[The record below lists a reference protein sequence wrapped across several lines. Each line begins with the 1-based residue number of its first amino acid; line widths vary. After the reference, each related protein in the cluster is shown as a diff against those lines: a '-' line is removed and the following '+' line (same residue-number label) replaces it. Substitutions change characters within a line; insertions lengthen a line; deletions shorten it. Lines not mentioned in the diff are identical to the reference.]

1 MAGQEVHLLGVEGL
15 AHAPLADGANVELV
29 SVVICTAGRRATL
42 WALIER
48 LAELDDPAC
57 EVIVVENAR
66 QPTLP
71 AARVA
76 SLGVRHLVERQV
88 GLDAARNR
96 GAREAKGDIV
106 AYVDDDCQVEPGWL
120 AGVRRGFAD
129 PSVALVTGRV
139 LPVSLGLPS
148 EQLFE
153 SWCAWDRGRI
163 PTRFTA
169 SDDLPSFPAS
179 SHHLGTGCNMA
190 FRRDVLLGLGGFDE
204 ALDMGSLIGGGGDLD
219 AFCRVLDAGHAAA
232 YEPTALVRH
241 LHRQTLHDLRWQVWG
256 YGLSQGALLAKGF
269 VTRPGLRLDIA
280 RFGRYRL
287 RRKVL
292 QLLGR
297 IDAEVPRRILLVEV
311 LGILAGP
318 IAYLPSRIQAWVRRQ
333 RR

>member
-1 MAGQEVHLLGVEGL
+1 LARAPEAAG
-15 AHAPLADGANVELV
+15 ADLELV
-29 SVVICTAGRRATL
+29 SVVVCTAGRRPTL

-48 LAELDDPAC
+48 LVELDDPAY

-66 QPTLP
+66 RPTLP
-71 AARVA
+71 AARLEA
-76 SLGVRHLVERQV
+76 LGVRHIVERQV

-96 GAREAKGDIV
+96 GAREAGGGIV
-106 AYVDDDCQVEPGWL
+106 AYVDDDCQVQPGWL

-139 LPVSLGLPS
+139 LPVSLGLLS

-169 SDDLPSFPAS
+169 SDDRPSFPATA
-179 SHHLGTGCNMA
+179 HHLGTGCNMA
-190 FRRDVLLGLGGFDE
+190 FRRAALLEIRGFDE

-256 YGLSQGALLAKGF
+256 YGLSQGALLAKGIL
-269 VTRPGLRLDIA
+269 TRPGLRIDLA
-280 RFGRYRL
+280 RFGRSRL
-287 RRKVL
+287 RRKLL

-297 IDAEVPRRILLVEV
+297 IDSEIPRRILVVEV
-311 LGILAGP
+311 LGIMVGP
-318 IAYLPSRIQAWVRRQ
+318 FAYLPSRIHAWVRRQ
-333 RR
+333 QR